1 LKRNLNGWRLFIGLV
16 AIALFVAA
24 CGGTS
29 ETTTT
34 AAPGTT
40 AATTTTA
47 AATTAAPTTT
57 TEATTTTAA
66 SMMGGVAHGAISE
79 PPFIDPQLVSDSEGF
94 SVARLLFN
102 GLTVYDPAGG
112 AVLPGVAESWDTNDD
127 LTVWT
132 FHLRPDV
139 KFSDGNPLTAQDFV
153 YGISRLADPD
163 LASSVSY
170 HGGEG
175 YAGIVGFDDVVGSD
189 PTGVVGDQ
197 LVEGLKAIDDQTLEI
212 DLTTTNVLLP
222 KILAHPAFS
231 PVEKAVAEADG
242 WADMPVGDGPYK
254 MREPW
259 QHDVAINLDRNDL
272 FYGTAPNP
280 DSVEFSIIADINAQY
295 DALLAGDIDV
305 MDGIP
310 PEQVESAKSQYGDH
324 FFEVATG
331 SFAYLGFPTQT
342 PPYDNIDI
350 RRALVMAV
358 DRDAINERILVGR
371 TTANGFVPPVAYGS
385 IEGECEYC
393 KYDPEAAKAL
403 FDSAGGIPG
412 NSVEIAFNSGGG
424 HEEWI
429 NAVANDWH
437 NNLGLDVTFKT
448 LEWAD
453 YLEFLG
459 ITGGPPP
466 VAPFRLGWQWDYPSA
481 YNFLAPLYRTGSG
494 DNFTQYS
501 NPDFDALLEK
511 AISQTTEDAAVPYL
525 QDAQRILADDLPVMP
540 LNYGQTRI
548 AYNDTVSNVKY
559 NDFGFFIWEQMVVNK

>member
-1 LKRNLNGWRLFIGLV
+1 M
-16 AIALFVAA
+16 
-24 CGGTS
+24 
-29 ETTTT
+29 
-34 AAPGTT
+34 

-47 AATTAAPTTT
+47 GTAATTTAAPV
-57 TEATTTTAA
+57 ETTAA
-66 SMMGGVAHGAISE
+66 PSAMGGVVHGAITE

-94 SVARLLFN
+94 EVARLLFN
-102 GLTVYDPAGG
+102 GLTIYDPAGG
-112 AVLPGVAESWDTNDD
+112 AVLPGVADSWDTNDD

-132 FHLRPDV
+132 FHLKSGV
-139 KFSDGNPLTAQDFV
+139 TFHDGTPLTAQDFV

-175 YAGIVGFDDVVGSD
+175 YAGIVGFDDVNGSD
-189 PTGVVGDQ
+189 ATGAVGDQ
-197 LVEGLKAIDDQTLEI
+197 LVEGLKAIDDTTLEI
-212 DLTTTNVLLP
+212 DLTATNALLP

-231 PVEKAVAEADG
+231 PVPQAAAEADT
-242 WADMPVGDGPYK
+242 WNDMPIGNGPYQ

-259 QHDVAINLDRNDL
+259 QHDVAINMDRFDGY
-272 FYGTAPNP
+272 YGTAGNP
-280 DSVEFSIIADINAQY
+280 DSVELSIIADVDAQY

-305 MDGIP
+305 MDAIP
-310 PEQVESAKSQYGDH
+310 PAQVESARADFGDH

-331 SFAYLGFPTQT
+331 SFGYLGFPNQT
-342 PPYDNIDI
+342 PPYDNVDV

-385 IEGECEYC
+385 VDGECEFC
-393 KYDPEAAKAL
+393 RFDPTAAKDL
-403 FDSAGGIPG
+403 LDSVGGIPG
-412 NSVEIAFNSGGG
+412 NAVEIAFNSGGG

-429 NAVANDWH
+429 EAVANDWR

-466 VAPFRLGWQWDYPSA
+466 VAPYRLGWIWDYPSA
-481 YNFLAPLYRTGSG
+481 YNFLAPIYRSGSG
-494 DNFTQYS
+494 DNFEQYS
-501 NPDFDALLEK
+501 NPDFDALLDE
-511 AISQTTEDAAVPYL
+511 AIAQTTEDAAVPYL
-525 QDAQRILADDLPVMP
+525 EDAQRILADDLPVMP
-540 LNYGQTRI
+540 LNYGQTRV
-548 AYNDTVSNVKY
+548 AYNDTVDNVIY
-559 NDFGFFIWEQMVVNK
+559 NDFGFFVWELMTVN